1 MSQSIGFEKLITY
14 FHLEG
19 FENSSAL
26 IRLAKL
32 FKISSHQLAQII
44 IAILLGLLLL
54 ITRMYIDRIVIF
66 LVGVLYPLYK
76 CLNLVENMYSLKR
89 NAGMWLSYWVCYGI
103 YTSLQGIIQMAL
115 KGLPFLYL
123 LEAGFL
129 IWLYHKKT
137 RGADL
142 ANVYVLMPVLRQ
154 GTFLVKQLKGK
165 ISNRPTATTK
175 KIE

>member
-1 MSQSIGFEKLITY
+1 MSKSIGFEKLMAY

-26 IRLAKL
+26 IRMAKL

-44 IAILLGLLLL
+44 IAVLLGVLLL
-54 ITRMYIDRIVIF
+54 ITRMYIDRIIIF

-76 CLNLVENMYSLKR
+76 CLNLIENMYSLKR
-89 NAGMWLSYWVCYGI
+89 NGGMWLSYWVCYGI
-103 YTSLQGIIQMAL
+103 YTTIQGIIQMMF
-115 KGLPFLYL
+115 KGLPFLYIM
-123 LEAGFL
+123 EAGFL

-142 ANVYVLMPVLRQ
+142 ANIYVFMPALRQ

-165 ISNRPTATTK
+165 IINRPSAK